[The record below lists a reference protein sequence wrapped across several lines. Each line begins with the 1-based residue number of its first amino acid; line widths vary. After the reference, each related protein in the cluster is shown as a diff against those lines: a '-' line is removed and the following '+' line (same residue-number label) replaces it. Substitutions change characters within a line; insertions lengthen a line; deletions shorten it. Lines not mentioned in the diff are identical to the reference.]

1 MNPPFKKYDDLN
13 PLYPSVLCAKH
24 VCNWPSDSK
33 EDLKKNVNLFPL
45 HTGISPWGGMNKL
58 KSPHTRMLSAKFG

>member
-24 VCNWPSDSK
+24 VCNWSSDSR
-33 EDLKKNVNLFPL
+33 EDFKKMSIYFYCILVSPL
-45 HTGISPWGGMNKL
+45 CEGYGSSFEQT
-58 KSPHTRMLSAKFG
+58 

>member
-33 EDLKKNVNLFPL
+33 EDFKKMSIYFHCILVSPL
-45 HTGISPWGGMNKL
+45 GEG
-58 KSPHTRMLSAKFG
+58 